1 MTQKLDNQ
9 RHTVDLQVSFL
20 TIFQIIK
27 PGKDSIQ
34 WHLKNL
40 FQIVQKC
47 WISRVQNDVHDL
59 RSRVVI
65 CKYFQ
70 SDSFQGAIKAL
81 HHLKTVAFIE
91 GWHSLAFVMRS
102 HCNMWSP
109 MIEQCSICIALHY
122 GASTW
127 RFLYS
132 KESGASC
139 TCRKSMRNSIH
150 GSIERQSWIKT
161 Q

>member
-1 MTQKLDNQ
+1 MTQKHDNQ

-40 FQIVQKC
+40 FQIIQKC
-47 WISRVQNDVHDL
+47 WIPRVQNDMHDL
-59 RSRVVI
+59 QSRVVI

-81 HHLKTVAFIE
+81 HRLQTVAFIE
-91 GWHSLAFVMRS
+91 GWHSFAFVMRS
-102 HCNMWSP
+102 HCDYDDRTMFHPHGTALWSVNLKVP
-109 MIEQCSICIALHY
+109 IFKGVRGVLHLQEEY
-122 GASTW
+122 A
-127 RFLYS
+127 
-132 KESGASC
+132 K
-139 TCRKSMRNSIH
+139 
-150 GSIERQSWIKT
+150 
-161 Q
+161 